1 MNDLTS
7 ISRGDL
13 LDRLGFNTDIDVD
26 SSVCYSPIRQAV
38 FRYGVKIERPDI
50 PDGERPRKRLKEKGR
65 LIFGN

>member
-7 ISRGDL
+7 ISRGEL

-38 FRYGVKIERPDI
+38 FRYGVKIEQNI
-50 PDGERPRKRLKEKGR
+50 PDGERQRKRLKEKGR
-65 LIFGN
+65 LIVEK